1 MRVAPSNDWQTTTLA
16 LCAYLRDH
24 EAERQA
30 MGAAGRRRILETF
43 SLQRMVDGFVH
54 IYEEALAA
62 Y

>member
-1 MRVAPSNDWQTTTLA
+1 
-16 LCAYLRDH
+16 
-24 EAERQA
+24 